1 MKKYILSAF
10 LFTAILSFSCRNS
23 NNTVNKNTDS
33 VSGNTD
39 SSGSQ
44 PVQAP
49 SGSADAGNAK
59 DTIAHRTEPAPRVDS
74 VIRH

>member
-10 LFTAILSFSCRNS
+10 LSAAILSFSCNNS
-23 NNTVNKNTDS
+23 NNTTNKNTDS

-39 SSGSQ
+39 SAGSQ

-49 SGSADAGNAK
+49 SGSASAGNAT
-59 DTIAHRTEPAPRVDS
+59 DSIAHRNEPVPRVDS

>member
-1 MKKYILSAF
+1 MRKYLLPVF
-10 LFTAILSFSCRNS
+10 LFAAILSFSCKNS

-33 VSGNTD
+33 VGGNTD
-39 SSGSQ
+39 SAGSQ

-49 SGSADAGNAK
+49 SGSANAGYAT
-59 DTIAHRTEPAPRVDS
+59 DTIAHRNEPAPRVDS